1 MLIGLSEVIKMKK
14 QTIKA
19 RKEQNEVRQM
29 AWRVALTITGAVLTG
44 TLIGVVGALFLLSKC
59 GLF

>member
-1 MLIGLSEVIKMKK
+1 MKK

-29 AWRVALTITGAVLTG
+29 AGRIALTISGAILTG
-44 TLIGVVGALFLLSKC
+44 TLIGVIGALFLLSKC

>member
-1 MLIGLSEVIKMKK
+1 MKK

-19 RKEQNEVRQM
+19 RKEQNEVRQI
-29 AWRVALTITGAVLTG
+29 AGRIALTISGAI
-44 TLIGVVGALFLLSKC
+44 LIGALLGVVGALFLLSKC

>member
-1 MLIGLSEVIKMKK
+1 MKK

-29 AWRVALTITGAVLTG
+29 ARKIALTITGAVLTG
-44 TLIGVVGALFLLSKC
+44 TLLGMIGALFLLSKC